1 MEVSKINFSQK
12 TSVARSDSENTSDD
26 FKSTLKTYIL
36 KNKNIEESD
45 KDLNSQCHSLK
56 DEESDSQ
63 ENDLDDL
70 NNLANILPL
79 FSNLNLTST
88 SDNSLEINSSQLKE
102 QLLAEEDNINVNKS
116 KIYDLVN
123 TLLMQNHETSSA
135 QSIKDEYINSSFSL
149 INSETS
155 SAEASNENQE
165 KTMPIGGLI
174 IEDDAINKATIDDK
188 TGKTSKTDNG
198 NIKIDKNSFNE
209 NSSKDSTLLNTQSLG
224 EEIKHPSKLLEK
236 DSQNTSDS
244 NMRFNEEVHTTK
256 DEIDNKTKWDL
267 QVQKSFENV
276 STSRLENNVKNLNPE
291 IKNLE
296 SIKNAIIDIQ
306 KPKTD
311 GDIASINI
319 RLKPDNLGQLSID
332 LKVENGD
339 LKAIMMV
346 QSEST
351 KNAILNKIDELSS
364 SLMKQNITISKFEVK
379 VVNDSLNF
387 EFAKNQSNFNQNS
400 NGSYSNR
407 QNKHYWNKNSNED
420 IQALK
425 FPQFNDHNEVGVN
438 ILA

>member
-1 MEVSKINFSQK
+1 MEVSKINFNQK
-12 TSVARSDSENTSDD
+12 TTVARSDSENTSDD
-26 FKSTLKTYIL
+26 FKSTLKTFML
-36 KNKNIEESD
+36 ENKNIEESD
-45 KDLNSQCHSLK
+45 KDLNSQSHSLK
-56 DEESDSQ
+56 PEEIDSL
-63 ENDLDDL
+63 EKDLDDL
-70 NNLANILPL
+70 DNITNMLPL
-79 FSNLNLTST
+79 ISNLNLIPLR
-88 SDNSLEINSSQLKE
+88 DNSLDINASQLKE
-102 QLLAEEDNINVNKS
+102 KLLSEEDNIKVNKS
-116 KIYDLVN
+116 GTYDLEN
-123 TLLMQNHETSSA
+123 IL
-135 QSIKDEYINSSFSL
+135 SIAN
-149 INSETS
+149 
-155 SAEASNENQE
+155 SAEASNENLE
-165 KTMPIGGLI
+165 KTMPIGRLV
-174 IEDDAINKATIDDK
+174 IEDDAINKVTLDDK
-188 TGKTSKTDNG
+188 TDKISKTDKES
-198 NIKIDKNSFNE
+198 IKIGKNSFNE
-209 NSSKDSTLLNTQSLG
+209 NNSKDSTLLNTQSLG
-224 EEIKHPSKLLEK
+224 EEIKNPSKLLEK
-236 DSQNTSDS
+236 DSQNTTDS
-244 NMRFNEEVHTTK
+244 RMQFNEEVKTTK
-256 DEIDNKTKWDL
+256 DKVDNMTKLDL
-267 QVQKSFENV
+267 QIQKSFDNI
-276 STSRLENNVKNLNPE
+276 STSRFDNNVRSLNSE

-351 KNAILNKIDELSS
+351 KNAILNKIDELSI

-400 NGSYSNR
+400 NASDSNR

-425 FPQFNDHNEVGVN
+425 FPQFNDNNVVGVN

>member
-12 TSVARSDSENTSDD
+12 TTVARSDSENTSDD
-26 FKSTLKTYIL
+26 FKSTLKTFML
-36 KNKNIEESD
+36 ENKRIEEAD
-45 KDLNSQCHSLK
+45 KDLNSQSHSLK
-56 DEESDSQ
+56 HEEIDSL
-63 ENDLDDL
+63 EKDLDDL
-70 NNLANILPL
+70 DNLTNMLPL
-79 FSNLNLTST
+79 FNNLNLISL
-88 SDNSLEINSSQLKE
+88 SDNSLEINSSQLIEK
-102 QLLAEEDNINVNKS
+102 QLSEEDNINVNKS
-116 KIYDLVN
+116 GTYDLAN
-123 TLLMQNHETSSA
+123 TLL
-135 QSIKDEYINSSFSL
+135 I
-149 INSETS
+149 TS
-155 SAEASNENQE
+155 SAETSNENQE

-174 IEDDAINKATIDDK
+174 IEDDAINKATLDDK
-188 TGKTSKTDNG
+188 TDKISKTDNG
-198 NIKIDKNSFNE
+198 NIKIYKNSFNE
-209 NSSKDSTLLNTQSLG
+209 NSSKDSTMLNTQSLG

-236 DSQNTSDS
+236 DSQNASDLK
-244 NMRFNEEVHTTK
+244 MQFNEEVKTTK
-256 DEIDNKTKWDL
+256 DEADNMTKWDL
-267 QVQKSFENV
+267 QIQKSFEDV
-276 STSRLENNVKNLNPE
+276 PTSRLENNVKNLNPE

-351 KNAILNKIDELSS
+351 KNAILNKIDELSI

-400 NGSYSNR
+400 NASDSNR
-407 QNKHYWNKNSNED
+407 QNKYYWNKNRNED
-420 IQALK
+420 IEALK
-425 FPQFNDHNEVGVN
+425 FPQFNDHNGIGVN